1 MLYIGGCHTSID
13 GFHGSEIVYGRILEK
28 IVMDNSSVKQYVD
41 LDRINTI
48 NGTLAPLIGELAGIE
63 LVLILG
69 WSHLT
74 PPFEFVGIL

>member
-1 MLYIGGCHTSID
+1 M
-13 GFHGSEIVYGRILEK
+13 YGRILEK

-48 NGTLAPLIGELAGIE
+48 NGTLAPFIGELAGIE